1 MRQRLIALLFL
12 VLIDISISS
21 EVQKNNEKRLI
32 NSEVLNKKLLPDV
45 KHLMKDNID
54 GNRQKFLHL
63 LNDLEVDG
71 YKFVNDAPFTIII
84 PNMNFDIQ
92 TIDKSSLQQF
102 VFEHIIPGTQIKAL
116 KNGEIY
122 GNMNH
127 NTIEIKSLTPDKWTV
142 NDANVLKFN
151 SITAKLISFVEI
163 DGYLNDRKNNNAKRN
178 IQDHNSYNEPQK
190 LVQKDVNKSDATS
203 KGNKVG
209 LLQNYL
215 STMKSGTKVFQHFL
229 STSNLSQIL
238 EDTSVSYIILVPSD
252 SAFQRW
258 HPIDWGFYPFSV
270 PEFTEDIMRNHVI
283 PQKQQFN
290 LKLIDKEHKMKT
302 LGGEIVV
309 FNNQPI
315 ATVNNV
321 SIMSNATLANGNDVF
336 IISEVLFMTDSK
348 VSKLHQQNKDK
359 ETPPLLAFPWFG
371 SQFLSHAFLALE
383 RDNRFTQITRFFH
396 FAEIIASSIVG
407 SNYTF
412 FVPFDDAFEK
422 YGFDQ
427 LPDTTISSKKFVS
440 MILNHFVK
448 GRLYDRDLTNDAVF
462 DTVGGKTLKIT
473 RDSSDRVFVNGA
485 KIVES
490 EVFVYNLGTMFY
502 IDDIFFPEILE
513 KDYKLVTQPTKDR
526 EDREDHE
533 DRESSE
539 DFFTTEMPNIM
550 EQQEKLTTKTNR
562 EPTTSEH
569 HSVLQ
574 ALLTTR
580 ADVEFVPSAF
590 SEFAEEVEDFS
601 NAEVFIT
608 PKALPSRLI
617 SAPPKK

>member
-21 EVQKNNEKRLI
+21 EVQRNNEKRLI

-45 KHLMKDNID
+45 KHLIKDNID

-92 TIDKSSLQQF
+92 SIEKSSLQHF
-102 VFEHIIPGTQIKAL
+102 VFEHIIPGVQIKAL
-116 KNGEIY
+116 KNGELY

-127 NTIEIKSLTPDKWTV
+127 KTIEIKSLTPDKWTV

-151 SITAKLISFVEI
+151 SFTAKLISFVEI
-163 DGYLNDRKNNNAKRN
+163 DGYLNDQKNNFAKRN
-178 IQDHNSYNEPQK
+178 IQEHNSYNEPQK
-190 LVQKDVNKSDATS
+190 LVQKDVNKTEVSA
-203 KGNKVG
+203 KANKIG

-229 STSNLSQIL
+229 SNSNLSQIL
-238 EDTSVSYIILVPSD
+238 EDTSISYIILVPSD

-290 LKLIDKEHKMKT
+290 LKTIDKEHKMKT

-315 ATVNNV
+315 PTVNNV
-321 SIMSNATLANGNDVF
+321 SIISNATLANGNDVY

-396 FAEIIASSIVG
+396 LAEAIALSIVG

-427 LPDTTISSKKFVS
+427 LTDATLSSKKFVN
-440 MILNHFVK
+440 MMLNHFVK
-448 GRLYDRDLTNDAVF
+448 GRLYDRDLVNDAVF
-462 DTVGGKTLKIT
+462 ETVGGKTLKIN
-473 RDSSDRVFVNGA
+473 RNSSDSSVFVNCS

-490 EVFVYNLGTMFY
+490 EVFVYNLGTMYY
-502 IDDIFFPEILE
+502 IDDILDCRSDEMIE
-513 KDYKLVTQPTKDR
+513 KDIKLSTTTSRDR
-526 EDREDHE
+526 EDSD
-533 DRESSE
+533 SSE
-539 DFFTTEMPNIM
+539 DFYTTEMPNLM
-550 EQQEKLTTKTNR
+550 EQEEKLTTKTNR
-562 EPTTSEH
+562 EPTTPDH

-580 ADVEFVPSAF
+580 ADVEFVPSVF
-590 SEFAEEVEDFS
+590 SEFSEEVEDFS
-601 NAEVFIT
+601 NADVFIT

-617 SAPPKK
+617 SSPPKK